1 MSGTFKLWR
10 LTMKTDSGGDAVA
23 VAPLVGRLVAVDV
36 DLGDLSTPDIDVT
49 DEPAGTSLLSVNGVA
64 ADTRYHLATKM
75 QDSTGGDADSDG
87 GDVFTAPTVL
97 GQVKV
102 VIAGGGANKTGT
114 VRLLCER

>member
-1 MSGTFKLWR
+1 MSGVFKLWR
-10 LTMKTDSGGDAVA
+10 LAVTTDGAGAAVA
-23 VAPLVGRLVAVDV
+23 TAPLVGRLVAVDV
-36 DLGDLSTPDIDVT
+36 TLGTLDTPDIDVT

-75 QDSTGGDADSDG
+75 QDSTGGDASSDG

-102 VIAGGGANKTGT
+102 VIAGGGATKSG
-114 VRLLCER
+114 VIKLLCER